1 MRRIAP
7 LTLIFL
13 LVLFSYKF
21 FFKVDQLTSAPPT
34 SVKDTLSSSQLS
46 YFARLGTG
54 NTTNDTLLRINV
66 DAGTNPSSTTNNLF
80 VGDTIG
86 IGMTNLDGILTKYV
100 IADVGNTAQFQI
112 TTGIG
117 QSNAFAGAAVIATRS
132 AIHTL
137 TFTPQSSVAG
147 GAWQFL
153 IKATSR
159 AGEVQN
165 DGIPDQQGFDLGQD
179 VGATSTGLGT
189 RLKNADVS
197 CPWGATASVGTT
209 TSVTTAG
216 AAAYYHVITCDLSA
230 GVTNPVGVAT
240 TMVVGRDL
248 ATGSQLI
255 NPAPAL
261 SHVEGQANSSAD
273 TYVFYVRHLDG
284 SDAIVNADTIQGRI
298 AVVEAVRVTAT
309 VDPTITFIIDNT
321 GVGAGSTACG
331 NTAFGS
337 NASNVTATAV
347 PFGSLTLAAFN
358 NLAQRLQATTNAQ
371 NGYVVTV
378 YENMAMR
385 EIGSG
390 TTIPNTDCDGA
401 CSYTA
406 AAAWATD
413 TTNSGW
419 GYTVQNLTIGTTVF
433 SYPNYKAFGVGAAQ
447 AQNII
452 TNTSTPT
459 QTESAYVC
467 YRLVAATTQEAGN
480 YENKLIYTATATF

>member
-1 MRRIAP
+1 MPRLLVRS
-7 LTLIFL
+7 TLIFL
-13 LVLFSYKF
+13 LVLSFKF
-21 FFKVDQLTSAPPT
+21 FYQVKPLTSAPPT
-34 SVKDTLSSSQLS
+34 DVKDVLSSSQLS

-54 NTTNDTLLRINV
+54 NTANNTTIIINT
-66 DAGTNPSSTTNNLF
+66 DSGTNPSSTTNNLF

-86 IGMTNLDGILTKYV
+86 IGISGSTGLTTYIV
-100 IADVGNTAQFQI
+100 SDIGNTAQIQI
-112 TTGIG
+112 SSGLA
-117 QSNAFAGAAVIATRS
+117 SANAYSGLAVIATRS

-137 TFTPQSSVAG
+137 YFTPKTSVAG

-159 AGEVQN
+159 TGEVQN
-165 DGIPDQQGFDLGQD
+165 DGIPDQQGFDLGMD
-179 VGATSTGLGT
+179 VGATTTGLGT
-189 RLKNADVS
+189 RLKAADVA

-209 TSVTTAG
+209 TAIGTN
-216 AAAYYHVITCDLSA
+216 YYHVITCDLA
-230 GVTNPVGVAT
+230 VGVTNPIDVGT
-240 TMVVGRDL
+240 TIVVGRDL
-248 ATGSQLI
+248 GTGSQMI

-273 TYVFYVRHLDG
+273 TYVFYVRHLDD
-284 SDAIVNADTIQGRI
+284 SDTLINADTVQGRI
-298 AVVEAVRVTAT
+298 AVVESVRVTAT

-378 YENMAMR
+378 YETDQMKN
-385 EIGSG
+385 ITTG
-390 TTIPNTDCDGA
+390 TTIPDTDCDGA
-401 CSYTA
+401 CSYTT

-413 TTNSGW
+413 TSNSGW
-419 GYTVQNLTIGTTVF
+419 GYTVQNISIGTSVF
-433 SYPNYKAFGVGAAQ
+433 SYPNYKAFGEGPAQ

-452 TNTSTPT
+452 TNVNTPS
-459 QTESAYVC
+459 QTEVAYVC
-467 YRLVAATTQEAGN
+467 YRLVASTTQEAGN
-480 YENKLIYTATATF
+480 YENHLTYTATATF